1 MEINITLF
9 IQAIHFFVALYILR
23 ILYFKPALAVLDIKS
38 NEDEQQ
44 LQTIRKWQVQ
54 ITQKESDRRSIWQ
67 KLKKVSAKQAPEVIK
82 PDFFIFK
89 GIAPSFEPEPLD
101 AKQVDSLVKTAKGM
115 IIKGAEYVD
124 V

>member
-23 ILYFKPALAVLDIKS
+23 ILYFKQALAVLDIKS

-54 ITQKESDRRSIWQ
+54 ITQKESDRRTILQ
-67 KLKKVSAKQAPEVIK
+67 KLKKYILLN
-82 PDFFIFK
+82 I
-89 GIAPSFEPEPLD
+89 
-101 AKQVDSLVKTAKGM
+101 
-115 IIKGAEYVD
+115 
-124 V
+124 